1 MSRSIISMR
10 PSVGSRPAAASISWA
25 RSRCRAAAG
34 SSRRPIRRVS
44 RSRWSG
50 LVRNG
55 GLMTE
60 LFIFAR
66 FQAREGQAEA
76 VLAALHEVA
85 GPTRQEPGCL
95 AMNYFRATR
104 DPNAIFLHSRW
115 TDEAA
120 FELHA

>member
-1 MSRSIISMR
+1 
-10 PSVGSRPAAASISWA
+10 
-25 RSRCRAAAG
+25 
-34 SSRRPIRRVS
+34 
-44 RSRWSG
+44 
-50 LVRNG
+50 
-55 GLMTE
+55 MTE

-120 FELHA
+120 FELHAGYRHTVKFLEEVAPLVDHELEITRTLLIS